1 MVIGSHNPPDVC
13 TRSPPFEEEREN
25 ILDNGIKDEKVI
37 KVLKGCFEVDPD
49 KRISIGEILQT
60 LDFVGIIKN
69 PKKNEDKEE
78 KK

>member
-49 KRISIGEILQT
+49 QRISVGEILQT
-60 LDFVGIIKN
+60 LDFVDIINN
-69 PKKNEDKEE
+69 PE
-78 KK
+78 